1 MEGICSGEYV
11 CIKALENGVSVIGMT
26 RGRETRLQHIEKLDM
41 GEVMIA
47 QFTESVSA
55 IKIHG
60 NAKIYCRH
68 GELESGRADE

>member
-1 MEGICSGEYV
+1 MEGVASGEYV

-26 RGRETRLQHIEKLDM
+26 RGRDTRLHHTEKLDK
-41 GEVMIA
+41 GEVMLA

-60 NAKIYCRH
+60 RARVYCAH
-68 GELESGRADE
+68 GEFESGAE